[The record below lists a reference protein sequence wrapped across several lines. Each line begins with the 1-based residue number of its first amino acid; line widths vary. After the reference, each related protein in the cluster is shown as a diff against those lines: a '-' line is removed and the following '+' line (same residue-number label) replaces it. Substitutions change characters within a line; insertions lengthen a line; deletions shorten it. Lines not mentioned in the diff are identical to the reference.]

1 MSKASNVREV
11 VDELFALK
19 GSIEA
24 TIRDIQNTCSH
35 KDLEFIKSTRNEEY
49 EGTTFTETWVC
60 HRCAKVIV
68 K

>member
-1 MSKASNVREV
+1 MSEASSVRRV

-19 GSIEA
+19 GAIEA

-35 KDLEFIKSTRNEEY
+35 KDLEFIRSTRNEDY

-60 HRCAKVIV
+60 QRCAKVIV